1 MTVPCASGAAACAP
15 VGYSYDDA
23 GRLTQISQSGATTNF
38 AYDNAN
44 RRTSLT
50 LPNNVVVSYSYDND
64 SHLTGIT
71 YQLGSNPLGNLT
83 YTYDQAGRRT

>member
-15 VGYSYDDA
+15 VGYSYDNG
-23 GRLTQISQSGATTNF
+23 GRLTQISQSGATSNF

-50 LPNNVVVSYSYDND
+50 LPNNVVVSYSLRY
-64 SHLTGIT
+64 
-71 YQLGSNPLGNLT
+71 
-83 YTYDQAGRRT
+83 